1 MLNFILFSSKF
12 NAILHR
18 YRLVSN
24 ALYYLF
30 RCQYILDKEN
40 LTLKKIF
47 GRYTLSDEIFI
58 KFFEYYF
65 FHQCCRYNFKNAYY
79 LKYVVMKSISR
90 RCIKTETI
98 CDTSLDVWMLLLES
112 FEYQA
117 FIGFN
122 LAKPSHFYMTLP
134 KRNL

>member
-58 KFFEYYF
+58 KFFSTIF
-65 FHQCCRYNFKNAYY
+65 FINAVGII
-79 LKYVVMKSISR
+79 LKMR
-90 RCIKTETI
+90 TI
-98 CDTSLDVWMLLLES
+98 
-112 FEYQA
+112 
-117 FIGFN
+117 
-122 LAKPSHFYMTLP
+122 
-134 KRNL
+134 